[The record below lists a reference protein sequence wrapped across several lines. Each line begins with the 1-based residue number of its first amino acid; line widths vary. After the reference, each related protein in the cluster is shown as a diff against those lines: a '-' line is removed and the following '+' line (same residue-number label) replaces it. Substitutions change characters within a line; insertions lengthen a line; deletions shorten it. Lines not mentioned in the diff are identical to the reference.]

1 MRQLKKYIRR
11 AVKQIGGCVRDRVS
25 LAVWEVS
32 YMLHDAQQWPQD
44 YPLKL
49 NWLLVPGVFLASLVG
64 FYDLEFEVMGRI
76 IDPVKRAL
84 KYTRQYAEWYGLD
97 GVYRLALV
105 AVFLAAIAGKEL
117 R

>member
-1 MRQLKKYIRR
+1 MKQLKKYIHRTMR
-11 AVKQIGGCVRDRVS
+11 EIGRCVRERVS
-25 LAVWEVS
+25 QAVWEVS

-64 FYDLEFEVMGRI
+64 LYDLEFEVMEHV

-84 KYTRQYAEWYGLD
+84 KYSQQYREWYGLD